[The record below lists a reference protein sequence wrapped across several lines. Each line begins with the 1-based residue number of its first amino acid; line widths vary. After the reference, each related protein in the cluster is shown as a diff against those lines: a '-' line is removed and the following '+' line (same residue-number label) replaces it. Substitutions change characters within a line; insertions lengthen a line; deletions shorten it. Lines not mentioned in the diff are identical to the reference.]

1 MADKDEQTAI
11 DAMSFEDALKEL
23 EEIVRNLESGQAK
36 LDDAIRSYERGAALK
51 RHCEA
56 KLRDAQ
62 VKVEKI
68 VQAPDGT
75 VTTEPAEK
83 L

>member
-23 EEIVRNLESGQAK
+23 EDIVRNLESGQAK

-75 VTTEPAEK
+75 VTTEPADK

>member
-1 MADKDEQTAI
+1 MADQDAQAAI
-11 DAMSFEDALKEL
+11 DKMSFEDALKEL
-23 EEIVRNLESGQAK
+23 EEIVRSLESGQAK

-68 VQAPDGT
+68 VQAPGGEA
-75 VTTEPAEK
+75 TTEPADK

>member
-1 MADKDEQTAI
+1 MADKDEQAAI

-23 EEIVRNLESGQAK
+23 EDIVRTLESGQAK

-75 VTTEPAEK
+75 VTTEPADK